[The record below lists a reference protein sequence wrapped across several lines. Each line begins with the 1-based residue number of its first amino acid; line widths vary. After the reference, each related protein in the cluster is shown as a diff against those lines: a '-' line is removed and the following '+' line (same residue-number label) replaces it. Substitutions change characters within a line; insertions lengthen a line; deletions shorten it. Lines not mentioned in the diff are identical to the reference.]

1 MPWWLLNEGREWPL
15 KVRPQMTQLPTNLII
30 CCLNLAFSNLEI
42 LLPTSQCSKL
52 YYDLGMQPYITF
64 TLLRLDPLRNF
75 HLVPNILLLYP
86 AICWHQKYALW
97 FKQSPGIF
105 LLKKKKNPQNKN
117 QTQTSFSVGV
127 LSSLIW
133 IKPEMTGQL
142 RKGVSLTIFGRLTL
156 KVMSPALKK
165 TNKTF
170 PQTWEEAFCKRI
182 QDVKHSLQTFSG
194 RKTNC

>member
-105 LLKKKKNPQNKN
+105 LLKKKKPTKQKQNPN
-117 QTQTSFSVGV
+117 QL
-127 LSSLIW
+127 LSRCAFLFDLDQARNDW
-133 IKPEMTGQL
+133 PAQERGFL
-142 RKGVSLTIFGRLTL
+142 DYFWTIN
-156 KVMSPALKK
+156 S
-165 TNKTF
+165 
-170 PQTWEEAFCKRI
+170 
-182 QDVKHSLQTFSG
+182 
-194 RKTNC
+194 